1 VTHKRI
7 KDVIVEQ
14 RKKGRKKERG
24 EREKKMHEQNGNMN
38 YNQIIL

>member
-14 RKKGRKKERG
+14 RKKEERKI

-38 YNQIIL
+38 YNQMIL